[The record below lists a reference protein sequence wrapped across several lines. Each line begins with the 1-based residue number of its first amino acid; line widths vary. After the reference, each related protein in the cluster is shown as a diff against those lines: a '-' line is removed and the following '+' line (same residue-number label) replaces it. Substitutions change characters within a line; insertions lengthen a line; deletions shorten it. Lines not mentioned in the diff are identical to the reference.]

1 VRAALQAY
9 STEVLDILNA
19 NAGCVICSSTL
30 SVLILPYAVMHAC
43 AAASIQHCRV
53 LCIMLGIL
61 HGEYSVCE
69 E

>member
-30 SVLILPYAVMHAC
+30 SVLSLPYAIMHAC

-53 LCIMLGIL
+53 LRTMSGIL
-61 HGEYSVCE
+61 QRDHSVYGE
-69 E
+69 